1 MNLLRSQTPSLEI
14 DGGTG
19 NSLHPQVNHEAGK
32 ATRLGAARGTR
43 TVLFVT
49 NSEAYGGTEQH
60 LIELIRRLDRSRVR
74 PIVLEVGD
82 EIYADVLRSNAVE
95 CEVIRPANF
104 TGSAFQWFTV
114 FRGARPDSVVFIN
127 NWYRCF
133 PWFASL
139 AACLAG
145 VPRRFSIHHLQAPE
159 MQKVR
164 GWRPGS
170 LLRRIAGG
178 RVRRL
183 LSFKVSTA
191 FLRKVICVSNSVRSR
206 LVDEYRFPSEKA
218 VTIHNGVSAEVFTVS
233 GTGRAAK
240 RASLGLN
247 PDWFLLVCVARLTE
261 QKGIDILLKAIKN
274 VLRQGVECK
283 CVVIGDGPLKDELAT
298 QAEELRLSESVMFR
312 GHQKDV
318 LPYLQSADAFVLASL
333 NEGLP
338 LSILEAMACGLP
350 CIVTSVGGNAE
361 AVVDKSTGL
370 VIAPGSV
377 GELADGIAYLATHPK
392 DREMMSKNARERA
405 CSDFDIDDCM
415 DKIKA
420 VILN

>member
-1 MNLLRSQTPSLEI
+1 M
-14 DGGTG
+14 
-19 NSLHPQVNHEAGK
+19 
-32 ATRLGAARGTR
+32 R

-60 LIELIRRLDRSRVR
+60 LIELVKRLDRSRVH
-74 PIVLEVGD
+74 PIILEIGD
-82 EIYADVLRSNAVE
+82 EIYRDVLRSNAVE
-95 CEVIRPANF
+95 CEVVRTENF
-104 TGSAFQWFTV
+104 KGSASEWFTV
-114 FRGARPDSVVFIN
+114 FRRARPDSVVFIN

-164 GWRPGS
+164 GWWPGS
-170 LLRRIAGG
+170 ILRRVAGG

-183 LSFKVSTA
+183 LGFKVSTG
-191 FLRKVICVSNSVRSR
+191 FLTKVICVSNSVRGR
-206 LVDEYRFPSEKA
+206 LVDEYRFPSEKTI
-218 VTIHNGVSAEVFTVS
+218 TIHNGVSAEAFTAS
-233 GTGRAAK
+233 ETGRAAK

-247 PDWFLLVCVARLTE
+247 PDWFLLVCVARLIE
-261 QKGIDILLKAIKN
+261 QKGIDILLKAIER
-274 VLRQGVECK
+274 VLRQGIECR
-283 CVVIGDGPLKDELAT
+283 CIVIGDGPLKDELAK
-298 QAEELRLSESVMFR
+298 QAQGLRLFGAVTFA
-312 GHQKDV
+312 GHQKNV
-318 LPYLQSADAFVLASL
+318 RPYLQSADAFVLASL

-338 LSILEAMACGLP
+338 LSILEAMASGLP
-350 CIVTSVGGNAE
+350 CIVTNVGGNAE
-361 AVVDKSTGL
+361 AVVDKRTGL

-377 GELADGIAYLATHPK
+377 DELADGIAYLATHPK

-405 CSDFDIDDCM
+405 CNDFDIDACM

>member
-1 MNLLRSQTPSLEI
+1 MTQLRSQTPTFEI
-14 DGGTG
+14 DRGPD
-19 NSLHPQVNHEAGK
+19 NSLQPEANHAAHK
-32 ATRLGAARGTR
+32 VMRIDAARRTR

-49 NSEAYGGTEQH
+49 SSEAYGGTEQH
-60 LIELIRRLDRSRVR
+60 LIELVRRLDRSRVR
-74 PIVLEVGD
+74 PIILEIGD
-82 EIYADVLRSNAVE
+82 DVYRDVLRSNAVE
-95 CEVIRPANF
+95 CEVVRPENF
-104 TGSAFQWFTV
+104 TGSASEWFAT
-114 FRGARPDSVVFIN
+114 FRNARPDSVVFIN

-139 AACLAG
+139 AAWLAG

-159 MQKVR
+159 MPKVR

-178 RVRRL
+178 RIRRL
-183 LSFKVSTA
+183 LGFKVSTG
-191 FLRKVICVSNSVRSR
+191 FLNKVICVSNSVRSR
-206 LVDEYRFPSEKA
+206 LVGEYRFPSEKTI
-218 VTIHNGVSAEVFTVS
+218 TIHNGVSAEVFTAS

-261 QKGIDILLKAIKN
+261 QKGIDILLKAIKR
-274 VLRQGVECK
+274 VLRQGIECK
-283 CVVIGDGPLKDELAT
+283 CIVIGDGPLKDELAN
-298 QAEELRLSESVMFR
+298 QAEELRLSESVIFR
-312 GHQKDV
+312 GYQKDV
-318 LPYLQSADAFVLASL
+318 LPYLQSADVFVLASL

-338 LSILEAMACGLP
+338 LSILEAMASSLP
-350 CIVTSVGGNAE
+350 CIVTNVGGNAE
-361 AVVDKSTGL
+361 AVVDKRTGL

-377 GELADGIAYLATHPK
+377 DELADSIAYLATHPK
-392 DREMMSKNARERA
+392 DREMMSKSARERA
-405 CSDFDIDDCM
+405 CSDFDIDACM